1 MSIMIGSAKT
11 ILFIQFK
18 LATAALDQTYM
29 EKSKSKR
36 KADYINDLL
45 ELTQIQAEKLTIKQL
60 RTLLARYALS

>member
-1 MSIMIGSAKT
+1 M
-11 ILFIQFK
+11 
-18 LATAALDQTYM
+18 AALDQTYM

-36 KADYINDLL
+36 KADYINELL